1 MSTSMV
7 HGDRTERIALRL
19 TPDEYAV
26 VAELA
31 EETGLS
37 ISDVVRQAIRLAH
50 ADRFKK
56 PKKR

>member
-1 MSTSMV
+1 MV
-7 HGDRTERIALRL
+7 HGDRTERITLRL
-19 TPDEYAV
+19 TSEESDV

-50 ADRFKK
+50 AERFKK
-56 PKKR
+56 PKPKR

>member
-1 MSTSMV
+1 MV